1 MLNKL
6 SPINMA
12 FKGTFQETFNTSP
25 RLDKKYTTTENKT
38 KTITVL
44 GSSKTRD
51 SILDSMDLCSKV
63 TKDLVNSGYNI
74 LTGCGLGGIMG
85 SAYNAAKDSSVINIK
100 TGKPSQNLV
109 ILAQP
114 EWHTEDVENCTI
126 IGKANTE
133 AERIEKFGKTSDT
146 FLIFPGS
153 ATTLQEVTTLIQKN
167 EHPQN
172 NEPLKKIIL
181 VGKDS
186 FSGLTKQYQAID
198 QAKFMAH
205 KPDELFKVVDTEE
218 EILNEL
224 A

>member
-1 MLNKL
+1 MLNMV
-6 SPINMA
+6 SPINVS
-12 FKGTFQETFNTSP
+12 FKGTFQETFNETPS
-25 RLDKKYTTTENKT
+25 LNKKYTTLENKA

-63 TKDLVNSGYNI
+63 TKDLVLSGNNI

-85 SAYNAAKDSSVINIK
+85 SAYNAAKENSVIDIK

-114 EWHTEDVENCTI
+114 EWHTEDIENCTI

-133 AERIEKFGKTSDT
+133 AGRIEKFGKTSDT
-146 FLIFPGS
+146 YLIFPGS
-153 ATTLQEVTTLIQKN
+153 STTMQEAVSLIQKN
-167 EHPQN
+167 EHPSN
-172 NEPLKKIIL
+172 NEPLKK
-181 VGKDS
+181 D
-186 FSGLTKQYQAID
+186 FFAGLKKQYQILD
-198 QAKFMAH
+198 EAKLLAH
-205 KPDELFKVVDTEE
+205 KPDELFKVVDTEG